1 MATLITTCPSCNGP
15 LRVPEELVGQRVRCP
30 SCQTVFHAAAP
41 AAPPAPEPAEAP
53 ERPLWKNLQLELDKG
68 DPTNPDK
75 APAPEPPPR
84 RPGLIGA
91 VEVGRSETDD
101 EPSPRSSPRS
111 EGPPAREPRPPSP
124 DPRENPNDEDDE
136 DYEPSRRSRYRRE
149 LPRRDTEPHRGALI
163 LVFGI
168 ISIASVVLN
177 VCYVGVL
184 IGLPLGITAWVL
196 GNADLRKIKNHQ
208 MDEEGLGMTQAG
220 WICGII
226 GTILQSLV
234 LLACGGF
241 ITFLLLG
248 AGNTPPKPAFAP
260 VQTVP
265 VQPKPPVA
273 APPPAKIPAP
283 AVKVPGQK

>member
-41 AAPPAPEPAEAP
+41 AAPPAPESADAP
-53 ERPLWKNLQLELDKG
+53 EPPLWKNLQLELDQG
-68 DPTNPDK
+68 DPANPDK
-75 APAPEPPPR
+75 APASEPPR
-84 RPGLIGA
+84 RKPGPIGA
-91 VEVGRSETDD
+91 VEVGQSEADD
-101 EPSPRSSPRS
+101 EPSPRSAPRS
-111 EGPPAREPRPPSP
+111 ETPAREQRPTLPGQ
-124 DPRENPNDEDDE
+124 RENPDDEDDE
-136 DYEPSRRSRYRRE
+136 DYRPSRRSRYRRE

-177 VCYVGVL
+177 ACYVGVL

-196 GNADLRKIKNHQ
+196 GSADLRKIKNHQ
-208 MDEEGLGMTQAG
+208 MDEEGLGTTQAG

-234 LLACGGF
+234 LLTCGGF

-248 AGNTPPKPAFAP
+248 GGNPTPKPAFAP
-260 VQTVP
+260 VRTVP
-265 VQPKPPVA
+265 VQPKPPVV
-273 APPPAKIPAP
+273 APPIKKPNQE
-283 AVKVPGQK
+283 VK